1 MWFASYEFMCS
12 CMYHIKLKAITFEYI
27 KYNSMHIVFKTWYM
41 QQLEFG
47 SSMDLSHPYNQA
59 IILIFYVEK
68 EIYLY
73 KHALYKEN

>member
-1 MWFASYEFMCS
+1 
-12 CMYHIKLKAITFEYI
+12 
-27 KYNSMHIVFKTWYM
+27 M